1 MPPNN
6 LPTNI
11 TPMDTAS
18 TKMTPKDFFLHL
30 GATIALYASA
40 IALLNLLF
48 SVINYFLPDKL
59 AGYFYGN
66 SIVWPVSMLIVLVPI
81 LYILEWLTNRDISIT
96 PEKKEIW
103 IRRWRIYLTLF
114 LAGVAIIVDLIALIN
129 TYLNGEITSRFIYKI
144 LAVLI
149 VSVIIFS
156 YYLLERSLDPRKGLR
171 KMLAGIGITI
181 VIAGIIGG
189 FAAVGS
195 PAKQRDL
202 RFDNQRVNDLTNIQ
216 WQIINYWQNKGRL
229 PLTLDDTNDP
239 ISGWLIPQDP
249 KDDTDY
255 VYNKKGDTTFELCA
269 TFALPSEDMK
279 NRGSSTSYEV
289 APNVRYDDSSWTHSS
304 GKTCFERVIDPEKYQ
319 KDELLRQVPV
329 KQIIIQQ

>member
-6 LPTNI
+6 LPTN
-11 TPMDTAS
+11 TTSMDTVS
-18 TKMTPKDFFLHL
+18 PKMTPKDFFLHL

-48 SVINYFLPDKL
+48 SVINYFLPDRL

-96 PEKKEIW
+96 PEKREIW

-114 LAGVAIIVDLIALIN
+114 SAGVAIIVDLIALIN
-129 TYLNGEITSRFIYKI
+129 TYLNGEITSRFVYKI

-149 VSVIIFS
+149 VSIIIFA
-156 YYLLERSLDPRKGLR
+156 YYLFERSIETRRSLR
-171 KMLAGIGITI
+171 KILAGIGIII

-189 FAAVGS
+189 FVAVGS
-195 PAKQRDL
+195 PSKQRNL

-216 WQIINYWQNKGRL
+216 WQIINYWQNKSKL
-229 PLTLDDTNDP
+229 PNVLDDTNDP

-269 TFALPSEDMK
+269 IFALPSEDMK
-279 NRGSSTSYEV
+279 NRGPTSVYV
-289 APNVRYDDSSWTHSS
+289 NAPDLKYNNDSWNHRS
-304 GKTCFERVIDPEKYQ
+304 GNTCFDRMIDPEIYSKN
-319 KDELLRQVPV
+319 ELLRQVPV